1 MTHNPTKSEYI
12 GNVGERYDFILTLNK
27 TIVLDGAN
35 MYLFTDALENEF
47 VWITAAAQLTDGVKY
62 KLRGTIKDHRIYN
75 SSKQTILTRCRI
87 QGEL

>member
-1 MTHNPTKSEYI
+1 
-12 GNVGERYDFILTLNK
+12 
-27 TIVLDGAN
+27 